1 MKITIKRESEI
12 TIDIPRFFKVKGMEN
27 RYYMTVG
34 NESAIMVTDY
44 ELSESLILFPKI
56 EGTCIRFIPFIGN
69 GIIQISETEYKTAFL
84 RVSLRLEKMMN

>member
-1 MKITIKRESEI
+1 MKLIIKTETET
-12 TIDIPRFFKVKGMEN
+12 TIDIPRFFKVKGTES

-34 NESAIMVTDY
+34 NESAIAVTDFDF
-44 ELSESLILFPKI
+44 SESMILFPRI
-56 EGTCIRFIPFIGN
+56 EGTCIRYIPFIQN